1 VNDGFELGA
10 LLAEGLSA
18 FRVIP
23 DFRVFQFAQ
32 NLGQALLFFLE
43 VKDTP

>member
-1 VNDGFELGA
+1 LAA
-10 LLAEGLSA
+10 LLAQVLRLLG
-18 FRVIP
+18 RVP

-32 NLGQALLFFLE
+32 NLGQALLFDFE